1 MLSVFL
7 LQKNWNTLKSIDNKQ
22 YANGQCLFY
31 LSDTFCQLPFV
42 NCQLNTVKLDLLV
55 IAAHPDDAELCCGG
69 TIAKHLAAGK
79 KVGIVDLTRGEL
91 GTRGTPEIRDA
102 EATQAAKI
110 LGLTVRENLG
120 LADGFFQNT
129 KTDQLKIVEVVRKYQ
144 PEIVLANAVFD
155 RHPDHGRASELIYDS
170 CFLAGLPKVETTF
183 KGGAQSA
190 WRPNAIYHF
199 IQSRSLTPDF
209 VIDVSDFWE
218 IKMKAVLAYKSQ
230 FHDPQSQE
238 PSTFISSPQF
248 LKLVEARGVEYGQI
262 IGTQYG
268 EGYTVRK
275 ALGVNS
281 LFDIF

>member
-1 MLSVFL
+1 MNAPLAPCATPAVQPAT
-7 LQKNWNTLKSIDNKQ
+7 QKACYTAI
-22 YANGQCLFY
+22 A
-31 LSDTFCQLPFV
+31 LPFCILTQCA
-42 NCQLNTVKLDLLV
+42 CQTHS
-55 IAAHPDDAELCCGG
+55 I
-69 TIAKHLAAGK
+69 
-79 KVGIVDLTRGEL
+79 
-91 GTRGTPEIRDA
+91 
-102 EATQAAKI
+102 
-110 LGLTVRENLG
+110 
-120 LADGFFQNT
+120 
-129 KTDQLKIVEVVRKYQ
+129 YQ

-262 IGTQYG
+262 IGAQYG

-275 ALGVNS
+275 ALGVKS